1 MFFDEISLIDISDV
15 FHFLGW
21 LSNGFSLFLDGCDF
35 LKVGLYSNGG
45 VAKSFVIGLE
55 QRFWIGRFGKEVDA
69 FVNFFILLQFV
80 VELLDFLLFFHDFVL
95 ELFALLFMALVDGV
109 FIDFHFLWLMV
120 DLFVEFGH
128 FLFEE
133 LALVLLDGV

>member
-1 MFFDEISLIDISDV
+1 
-15 FHFLGW
+15 
-21 LSNGFSLFLDGCDF
+21 

-109 FIDFHFLWLMV
+109 FIDFHFL
-120 DLFVEFGH
+120 
-128 FLFEE
+128 
-133 LALVLLDGV
+133 

>member
-15 FHFLGW
+15 FHFLDW
-21 LSNGFSLFLDGCDF
+21 LSDGFSLFLDGSDF

-55 QRFWIGRFGKEVDA
+55 QGFGIGGFGKEVDA
-69 FVNFFILLQFV
+69 FIDFFVLLQFV
-80 VELLDFLLFFHDFVL
+80 IKLLDFLLFFHDFVL
-95 ELFALLFMALVDGV
+95 ELFALLLVALVDGV
-109 FIDFHFLWLMV
+109 FIDFHFLWLVV
-120 DLFVEFGH
+120 DLFIEFGH

-133 LALVLLDGV
+133 LALALLDGV